1 MSRKKHSK
9 PSPVNRLKAFGG
21 IRDTSNNEAHHHR
34 DLGRSGGN
42 PFWCSSI
49 QLAPQKAEK

>member
-1 MSRKKHSK
+1 MKKHSK

-21 IRDTSNNEAHHHR
+21 ISDARNNEVNNYR

-49 QLAPQKAEK
+49 QLAPQKAQK